1 MSGPET
7 YRVRIDD
14 AREIV
19 VEVERTG
26 ADATVR
32 VGDRRFAVALGPE
45 GRVSVR
51 DSHDGTHRVVT
62 VAPTRVPSF
71 AAEGGRAHQVAV
83 MTAQQA
89 ALADVHAGASS
100 GAAARS
106 LRSPMPGRIVRV
118 LVAEGDVVAAD
129 TPAVIVEAMK
139 MENEV
144 RTVAA
149 GSVARVAVAA
159 GDTVELGQLLCELEP
174 HAAPP

>member
-14 AREIV
+14 ARDVV

-51 DSHDGTHRVVT
+51 EADGGAHRVVT
-62 VAPTRVPSF
+62 VEPTRTPAFV
-71 AAEGGRAHQVAV
+71 GLDGRAHAVAV

-89 ALADVHAGASS
+89 ALADVHAG
-100 GAAARS
+100 GAQGLAARS

-118 LVAEGDVVAAD
+118 LVAEGDDVAAD

-144 RTVAA
+144 RTLAA
-149 GSVARVAVAA
+149 GKIVRVAVAA